1 MFEKDGYPRKVGHFI
16 LTRQS
21 GVFHL
26 TDVANAVRWKTP
38 DWRVRIK
45 CLTLH
50 G

>member
-1 MFEKDGYPRKVGHFI
+1 MLKIRLPRKVGHFI

-38 DWRVRIK
+38 DWRGSFVQ
-45 CLTLH
+45 L
-50 G
+50 